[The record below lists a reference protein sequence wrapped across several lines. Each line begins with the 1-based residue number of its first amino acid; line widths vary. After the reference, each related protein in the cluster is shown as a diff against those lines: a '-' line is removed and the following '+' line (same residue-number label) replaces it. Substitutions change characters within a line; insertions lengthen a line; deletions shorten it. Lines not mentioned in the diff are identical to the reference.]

1 MSTKDL
7 FNEEGVYECIKD
19 WYINNS
25 KHRIFTKG
33 KYYHLKN
40 FNGTLCMQGN
50 DGNYHRNQ
58 HFSQW
63 LTEYKEHF
71 KYVSS
76 YDYTK
81 YGSMWYG
88 YPEGIDNAEV
98 WFKNKK

>member
-7 FNEEGVYECIKD
+7 FNKEGVYECIKD

-25 KHRIFTKG
+25 EHPIFTKG
-33 KYYHLKN
+33 KYYRLKN

-50 DGNYHRNQ
+50 DGNCHRNW

-63 LTEYKEHF
+63 LVEYREHF
-71 KYVSS
+71 KYVGP

-88 YPEGIDNAEV
+88 YPEGIDDKSLV
-98 WFKNKK
+98 